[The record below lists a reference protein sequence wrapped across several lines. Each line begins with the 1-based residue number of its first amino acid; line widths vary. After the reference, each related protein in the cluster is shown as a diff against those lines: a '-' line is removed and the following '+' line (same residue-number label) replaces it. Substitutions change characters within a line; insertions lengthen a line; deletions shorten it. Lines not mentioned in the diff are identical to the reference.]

1 MNCGMPIPFMINIK
15 RHRMRK
21 KIIYT
26 TEAPDPIGPYNQA
39 VLADETLYI
48 SGQIAIDPFSNTLIQ
63 GSIEKETEQVMHNLS
78 AILTAAGMD
87 FNNVVKCSIFL
98 RDMEDFASVNKIY
111 GKFFDEQDAPAR
123 ETVAVR
129 TLPKNVNVE
138 ISAIAIK

>member
-1 MNCGMPIPFMINIK
+1 
-15 RHRMRK
+15 MRK

-48 SGQIAIDPFSNTLIQ
+48 SGQIAIDPFSGALIQ
-63 GSIEKETEQVMHNLS
+63 GSIEKETEQVMHNLD
-78 AILTAAGMD
+78 AILRAADMD

-98 RDMEDFASVNKIY
+98 RDMEDFAAVNKVY

-138 ISAIAIK
+138 ISAIAVK